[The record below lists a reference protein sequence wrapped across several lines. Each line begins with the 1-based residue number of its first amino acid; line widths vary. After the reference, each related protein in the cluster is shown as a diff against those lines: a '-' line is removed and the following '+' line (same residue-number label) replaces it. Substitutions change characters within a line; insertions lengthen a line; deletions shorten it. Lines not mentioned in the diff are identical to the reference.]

1 MNTQKITSMTLA
13 LFLGAGVLAGGAH
26 ALFAKAEESASQ
38 TPVAISQE
46 NATLFLPDSYEEYLG
61 LENPTYV
68 AMTDTRIAVAD
79 GNTVYVCDREKK
91 VYGSYTVGAT
101 ATITQIQFSDEGR
114 LYYSDSL
121 LGFRELDVTDVTALT
136 ADEKPKYT
144 LTTFCI
150 DGSTLYAM
158 NVVEGSTE
166 LRALE
171 LDGSTDT
178 STCTPFASI
187 PSGRTPATAFADG
200 VLYCAFNATVYS
212 YDTKNGYA
220 QKNMYLDRQN
230 ALAGLTSVA
239 VYDGGIY
246 YTEDGTADR
255 NGLYFS
261 DPATETSE
269 LCIAGDGFR
278 ALTVSGGKMY
288 CVQGKSV
295 RELALTQQQ
304 IGFTDYEIASASAS
318 HNRLSGATESARA
331 NALLVTCDAGN
342 RRVSVYDAQT
352 HAYQTIAC
360 EDNGEPFIPEH
371 VAVDKDGTRIAV
383 SSDSKIFLYRKGEN
397 GFTLSQVNGTT
408 TKVTG
413 VAFVYDECYFVTANN
428 GYGYFTPDKP
438 QAEIFYFSSGTN
450 VPSALTRDVYGT
462 LYVNFGGEVYAFDE
476 DEFRATGA
484 TGEKQLTLPAGAHSL
499 QSDYEG
505 NLWYLIG
512 DTLYRNET
520 AEAVVGRSFVYRGK
534 TTPSSFALG
543 FEDGVVYFGFGDYVI
558 RMNAGTLK
566 SLSTLNEISVENA
579 KDLAFSLHE
588 ENLFLTVHER
598 AIGIEV
604 ELDGL
609 KNGESEYFDYQ
620 RYYRTKTYQR
630 AIVLAET
637 QRYYLV
643 ALYSY
648 DDDLKTNVYTAN
660 LFRKEQTEPLAD
672 DWQKTELNTAYLTNE
687 VAASYVP
694 CLFHVMTVERLAR
707 GTKVSVL
714 STVAGEDG
722 SYALV
727 EYNEADRA
735 VQRAYVPLSYLTE
748 VNPLGSTQTQFTL
761 GSIKNSKDGVT
772 LTDANGETIV
782 VKERTE
788 AFVYDNGDGTFTVR
802 VMQGGKAYTG
812 VVDGSYIARG
822 ETDALRISLIVI
834 LSVLAVVIVAA
845 YIYLMF
851 GKKSGER
858 R

>member
-1 MNTQKITSMTLA
+1 MKTQKITGIALA
-13 LFLGAGVLAGGAH
+13 LFVGAGALAGGGKTLPAR
-26 ALFAKAEESASQ
+26 AEEAAESAV
-38 TPVAISQE
+38 TISEE
-46 NATLFLPDSYEEYLG
+46 NAALFLPEGYEEYLS

-79 GNTVYVCDREKK
+79 GNTVYVCDREKQI
-91 VYGSYTVGAT
+91 YGSYTVGAT

-136 ADEKPKYT
+136 ADESPIYT

-150 DGSTLYAM
+150 DGGTLYAM

-166 LRALE
+166 LRALA

-178 STCTPFASI
+178 SACTPFAAI
-187 PSGRTPATAFADG
+187 PSGRTPATAFDGG
-200 VLYCAFNATVYS
+200 VLYCAFNSTVYS

-220 QKNMYLDRQN
+220 LQNMYLDRQN

-261 DPATETSE
+261 DPATESSK

-295 RELALTQQQ
+295 RELVLTQQSA
-304 IGFTDYEIASASAS
+304 GFTDYEIAAASAS

-331 NALLVTCDAGN
+331 NTLLVTCDAGN
-342 RRVSVYDAQT
+342 RRISVYDAGTQ
-352 HAYQTIAC
+352 AYQTIAC
-360 EDNGEPFIPEH
+360 ERDGAPFTPEH
-371 VAVDKDGTRIAV
+371 IAVDKDGARIAV
-383 SSDSKIFLYRKGEN
+383 SSDSSIYLYRRDDD
-397 GFTLSQVNGTT
+397 GFTLSHVNGTT

-413 VAFVYDECYFVTANN
+413 VAFVYDECYFITANN
-428 GYGYFTPDKP
+428 GYGYFNPDKP
-438 QAEIFYFSSGTN
+438 QAEIFYFSGTS

-462 LYVNFGGEVYAFDE
+462 LYVNFGGEVYSFDE
-476 DEFRATGA
+476 DEFRAAGA
-484 TGEKQLTLPAGAHSL
+484 TGEKRLTLPAGAHSL

-512 DTLYRNET
+512 DTLYRNEK
-520 AEAVVGRSFVYRGK
+520 AEAVVGEGFVYRGK
-534 TTPSSFALG
+534 AAPSSFALG
-543 FEDGVVYFGFGDYVI
+543 FEDGAIYFGFGDYMI
-558 RMNAGTLK
+558 RMAAGTLK
-566 SLSTLNEISVENA
+566 SLSTLNEISVESA

-588 ENLFLTVHER
+588 EGLFLTVHGR

-604 ELDGL
+604 GLDDL
-609 KNGESEYFDYQ
+609 KEGESDYFAYR
-620 RYYRTKTYQR
+620 RYYRTREAQR
-630 AIVLAET
+630 AIVLAQTE
-637 QRYYLV
+637 RHYLV
-643 ALYSY
+643 ALYTY
-648 DDDLKTNVYTAN
+648 DDDLKTNVYSAN
-660 LFRKEQTEPLAD
+660 LFRKEQTEPLDD
-672 DWQKTELNTAYLTNE
+672 DWQESALNAAYLTNE
-687 VAASYVP
+687 VAASYAP
-694 CLFHVMTVERLAR
+694 CLFEVMTVERLAR
-707 GTKVSVL
+707 GTRVNVL
-714 STVAGEDG
+714 ITVAGEDG

-727 EYNEADRA
+727 EYGEAERA
-735 VQRAYVPLSYLTE
+735 AKRAYVPLSYLTK
-748 VNPLGSTQTQFTL
+748 VNPLGSEQTQFTL

-772 LTDANGETIV
+772 LTGANGESIV

-788 AFVYDNGDGTFTVR
+788 AYVHDNGDGTFTVR
-802 VMQGGKAYTG
+802 VTQDGKVYTG

-834 LSVLAVVIVAA
+834 LSVLAVVIVGA
-845 YIYLMF
+845 YVYLMF